1 MIPVRTPYLIL
12 TLLLLTPLIPLSGCK
27 SKEELAREQLERM
40 GYKYNERSFL
50 RSVKDDDIVGV
61 KLFLDSG
68 MAPDSKDYFDYTA
81 LAHAANMGHSE
92 IVEMLLKAGADP
104 NAKTKYYGR
113 TPLILAALNGHLDVV
128 KILMNSGADVN
139 YIGPDGV
146 NALIFAVDGDNIQIA
161 GELLDAG
168 ADVNRRVFNDTTT
181 PLLRAVRK
189 GNTEMV
195 KLLIRARADVNA
207 RDTTN
212 VSPTPGITTEMT
224 PLMIAS
230 SKGQIEIV
238 KALLEAGAD
247 VNAKNREGG
256 TALSIANGKGD
267 KEIAELLMQKGA
279 EEVPTPMP
287 TPAPTSGR
295 GK

>member
-1 MIPVRTPYLIL
+1 MIPVRTPFLIL

-27 SKEELAREQLERM
+27 SKEELAREKLERM
-40 GYKYNERSFL
+40 GYKYDERSFL
-50 RSVKDDDIVGV
+50 RSVKDDDIAGV

-68 MAPDSKDYFDYTA
+68 MAPDSKDYFEYTA
-81 LAHAANMGHSE
+81 LAHAANMGHAE

-104 NAKTKYYGR
+104 NAKTKYHGR

-128 KILMNSGADVN
+128 KILLNSGADVN

-161 GELLDAG
+161 GELLHAG

-195 KLLIRARADVNA
+195 KLLIKARADVNA

-212 VSPTPGITTEMT
+212 LTPSGGIKSEMT
-224 PLMIAS
+224 PLILAS
-230 SKGQIEIV
+230 SEGHIEIV
-238 KALLEAGAD
+238 RALLEAGAD
-247 VNAKNREGG
+247 VNAKNGKG
-256 TALSIANGKGD
+256 KTALSIATGKGN

-279 EEVPTPMP
+279 EEVPTAS
-287 TPAPTSGR
+287 PAPTSGR